1 MAYGDE
7 AKGRAGMKYTVSDD
21 STIRVGTAR
30 DILQEIINKGGN
42 EEISRMSIDQ
52 YADALL
58 DNAEYYLSEDVIKIL
73 KGIRFGTKYDQ
84 ALKYLSA
91 MPASGARILDEERE
105 DTDGVGDKERAFAT
119 VRH

>member
-1 MAYGDE
+1 
-7 AKGRAGMKYTVSDD
+7 MKYTVSDD
-21 STIRVGTAR
+21 FTIRVGTAR

-42 EEISRMSIDQ
+42 EEISRMNVDQ

-58 DNAEYYLSEDVIKIL
+58 DNSEYYLSEGVIDVL
-73 KGIRFGTKYDQ
+73 KKMHFDTKYDK
-84 ALKYLSA
+84 ALKFLNA

-105 DTDGVGDKERAFAT
+105 DVNVIGDKERALAT